1 MKQYRNLLADVG
13 FDYGDP
19 DLPMVF
25 GSETEFGFAYGK
37 VLDGS
42 RESFSSYYQNGG

>member
-25 GSETEFGFAYGK
+25 GSETELK
-37 VLDGS
+37 LISPS
-42 RESFSSYYQNGG
+42 RKSFSSYYQNGG